1 MNYLFESFE
10 SFKKTVNEGTTPQYK
25 ALVKRAKELGIE
37 TSEELYDLIAD
48 EFWYEDSPITG
59 ADFEEAKKQ
68 LRLTENFSFEDYINE
83 MAMSPEEKKARRQE
97 RRAARKAGTKL
108 PKLTKGAAAKA
119 EAAEGKSSKNDK
131 LEAWLKSVETD
142 DYQNRGGGYPR
153 SGVPDSI
160 QTWGGYYKAERH
172 NFLSAEFKN
181 TDERTARAWMERFC
195 TNNGFKP
202 SKIESEQTG
211 DYRDDW
217 VNAIATFK

>member
-25 ALVKRAKELGIE
+25 ALVKRAKELSIE

-48 EFWYEDSPITG
+48 EFGDESQPITG
-59 ADFEEAKKQ
+59 ADFEIAKKQ
-68 LRLTENFSFEDYINE
+68 LRLSENFSFEEYINE
-83 MAMSPEEKKARRQE
+83 MAMSAEEKKARRQE
-97 RRAARKAGTKL
+97 RRAAKKSGTKL

-119 EAAEGKSSKNDK
+119 EAAAGNSSKDDK

-142 DYQNRGGGYPR
+142 DYQNRGGSYPR
-153 SGVPDSI
+153 SNVPDSI
-160 QTWGGYYKAERH
+160 QTWGG
-172 NFLSAEFKN
+172 NLSAEFKN
-181 TDERTARAWMERFC
+181 TDERTAKAWMERFC

-202 SKIESEQTG
+202 KKVETEQTG

-217 VNAIATFK
+217 VNATAIFK